1 MELRYFDRI
10 ITTPVV
16 VCPEIDGMLISWFAF
31 VELGILQQD
40 YPAPIPKPILKIDNF
55 PEDNELVSSQIL
67 DMKNAL
73 LKEFT
78 DVLIPW
84 AP

>member
-1 MELRYFDRI
+1 
-10 ITTPVV
+10 
-16 VCPEIDGMLISWFAF
+16 MLISWFAC

-40 YPAPIPKPILKIDNF
+40 YPAPIPKPILKIDNS
-55 PEDNELVSSQIL
+55 PEVNESVSSHIQ

-78 DVLIPW
+78 DVFDASGPLKIMTNQRHSDNG
-84 AP
+84 